1 MSAEEFKAQG
11 NQAAKEGRL
20 ADAIDCYT
28 KAINIDGSNH
38 VYYSNRANIYH
49 QLEDYDAAIADAEK
63 CIELKPSFGKGFLRK
78 ADALAATGKREEA
91 MEVLRDGI
99 ESCGNTEPLLSQR
112 LSSLEASTGG
122 FGGAPGAGDPGAFM
136 RNMFNAEGMAKIRAN
151 AKTAKYLAEDPALEQ
166 KLAMVASN
174 PQMMMQIAG
183 SDPRLMECMLVA
195 MGIDPDMM
203 KDMPQA
209 SDAPTSSDAGRAQP
223 PDPPAPKE
231 PEKVLTPEEMEA
243 NKLKEEGN
251 DLFKAKRY
259 AEAIEKY
266 EAAFAKH
273 KSILFLN
280 NVSTALLKMDKIDE
294 AEEKALEAYDYGRDH
309 PGTATFE
316 ELGKALT
323 KAASAQYARKDYE
336 KAIKT
341 LKSAMLEH
349 RSKQTLALLTK
360 VEDEW
365 ELIKKQNAY
374 SPEKAERAKN
384 EGNELF
390 KAGKYQEAV
399 DKYTEGLKALPLDP
413 EREYKEDNE
422 KFTANKTILTSLL
435 NNRANAYFKL
445 GQMNLS
451 YDDADHVISLIKDT
465 TNVKAL
471 LRKAQIERLRRQY
484 YKAIETYKKVLEQ
497 EKYSNQEAMEGYRK
511 TSEKIQEIQRNPD
524 SKEAKEVAEIAM
536 ADEEIQKIASDPGL
550 AEVIKQ
556 ISTNQQA
563 AQQYLSDP
571 NISSRIE
578 KLINAGIIRT
588 AH

>member
-28 KAINIDGSNH
+28 KAINLDGSNH

-49 QLEDYDAAIADAEK
+49 QLEDYEAALADAEK

-78 ADALAATGKREEA
+78 ADALTAMGKRDEA
-91 MEVLRDGI
+91 VEALRDGI

-112 LSSLEASTGG
+112 LSSLESSVGG
-122 FGGAPGAGDPGAFM
+122 FGGAPAPGDPGAFM

-151 AKTAKYLAEDPALEQ
+151 AKTAKYLADDPSLEQ
-166 KLAMVASN
+166 KLALVASN
-174 PQMMMQIAG
+174 PQMMMQVAG
-183 SDPRLMECMLVA
+183 ADPRLMECMLVA

-209 SDAPTSSDAGRAQP
+209 PDAPSSFETNHANP
-223 PDPPAPKE
+223 EPPAPKE
-231 PEKVLTPEEMEA
+231 PEKVLTPEEIEA

-251 DLFKAKRY
+251 EFFKEKKY

-280 NVSTALLKMDKIDE
+280 NISTALLKMDKLDD
-294 AEEKALEAYDYGRDH
+294 AENKALEAYNYGRDN
-309 PGTATFE
+309 PGAATFE

-323 KAASAQYARKDYE
+323 KAASAQYARKEYE

-349 RSKQTLALLTK
+349 RSKQTLTLLTK
-360 VEDEW
+360 IEDEW

-413 EREYKEDNE
+413 EREYREDNE
-422 KFTANKTILTSLL
+422 KFTNNKTLLVSLL

-451 YDDADHVISLIKDT
+451 YDDADHIVSLIKDT
-465 TNVKAL
+465 TNTKAL
-471 LRKAQIERLRRQY
+471 LRKGQIERLRRQY
-484 YKAIETYKKVLEQ
+484 YKAVETYKKVLEH
-497 EKYSNQEAMEGYRK
+497 EKYSNQEALEGYRK
-511 TSEKIQEIQRNPD
+511 TTEKIQELQRNPD
-524 SKEAKEVAEIAM
+524 SKEAKEVTEIAM

-588 AH
+588 GR

>member
-78 ADALAATGKREEA
+78 ADALVATGKREEA

-112 LSSLEASTGG
+112 LSSLESSTSS
-122 FGGAPGAGDPGAFM
+122 FGGAPGARDPGAFM

-151 AKTAKYLAEDPALEQ
+151 PKTAKYLAEDPSLEQ

-174 PQMMMQIAG
+174 PQMMMQVAG

-209 SDAPTSSDAGRAQP
+209 HDAPTSFETTHAQP
-223 PDPPAPKE
+223 AEPPAPKE
-231 PEKVLTPEEMEA
+231 PEKVLTPEEIEA

-251 DLFKAKRY
+251 DLFKAKKY
-259 AEAIEKY
+259 DEAIEKY

-280 NVSTALLKMDKIDE
+280 NISTALLKMDKIDE
-294 AEEKALEAYDYGRDH
+294 AEKKALEAYDYGREN
-309 PGTATFE
+309 PGTASFE

-323 KAASAQYARKDYE
+323 KAASAQYARKEYE

-360 VEDEW
+360 IEDEW

-422 KFTANKTILTSLL
+422 KFTSNKTILTSLL

-445 GQMNLS
+445 GQMNLA
-451 YDDADHVISLIKDT
+451 YDDADHVVSLIKDT

-484 YKAIETYKKVLEQ
+484 YKAVETYKKVLEQ

-511 TSEKIQEIQRNPD
+511 TMEKIQELQRNPD
-524 SKEAKEVAEIAM
+524 SKEAKEVTEIAM

-588 AH
+588 GH